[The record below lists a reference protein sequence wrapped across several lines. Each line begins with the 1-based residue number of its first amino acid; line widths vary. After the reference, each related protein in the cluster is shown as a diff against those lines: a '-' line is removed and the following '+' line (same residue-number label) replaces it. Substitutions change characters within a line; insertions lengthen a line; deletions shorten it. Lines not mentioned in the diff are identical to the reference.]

1 MTTIDQL
8 KKEVIILKED
18 DIKHKDEIKKM
29 ETEKTQQKLK
39 SINSNDK
46 LKNNNCDNLKLYV
59 NI

>member
-29 ETEKTQQKLK
+29 ETEKT
-39 SINSNDK
+39 
-46 LKNNNCDNLKLYV
+46 
-59 NI
+59 